1 MSAASLGQNAA
12 APPSPPTIASL
23 VDGQISGIE
32 KQIVAAAEA
41 MPEGKF
47 DFSPESLNIPGSDYK
62 GVRTFALQVKHVAAS
77 NYVLWS
83 ALTGDEI
90 PEDFKGGN
98 GPEAYKSKAD
108 ILKFLRDSFALGH
121 RAAATLTTENML
133 QTVEHLKSTR
143 LHRATFAVAHA
154 FDHYGQ
160 MVEYLRMNGIVPPST
175 RSEGGR
181 GDPAAL
187 ARVVDLTTADGVV
200 LKASYFAAGKPG
212 PGVLLIHQGNRDRR
226 AWSDLAARLAAA
238 GIHVLTFDRRG
249 FGDSGGTPHEKWT
262 SKERSEARKAWP
274 GDVDAAWQ
282 SLISQPGVARD
293 LIGIGGAGA
302 DGVGNSVTAAR
313 RHPGEVKSL
322 VLLSG
327 QTDLAGRQF
336 LQSASQLPVLFG
348 VANDDEYPPTQDVM
362 EWTYSICAGPG
373 RKFVHYGGTRPPWL
387 GFEDR
392 EGIPVTGG
400 HGTDMFQRHPE
411 LLGTLSDWFVMTLIR
426 TPGRAQIDETAAALP
441 STPILKELETPG
453 GVARV
458 TRKLADARR
467 KDPNAQLWPEI
478 VVSIMGYDHMAAG
491 ETKLAVELMKVNVLA
506 YPESA
511 DAHDSLSDAYLA
523 DGQKEL
529 ARENAE
535 KALALLPSDTADS
548 ETRREEIRDSAQAKL
563 KQLGRS

>member
-1 MSAASLGQNAA
+1 
-12 APPSPPTIASL
+12 
-23 VDGQISGIE
+23 
-32 KQIVAAAEA
+32 
-41 MPEGKF
+41 MPEDRF
-47 DFSPESLNIPGSDYK
+47 DFSPESLNIPGSDFK

-83 ALTGDEI
+83 AVTGDEI

-98 GPEAYKSKAD
+98 GPERFKSKAD
-108 ILKFLRDSFALGH
+108 ILRFLRDSFALGH
-121 RAAATLTTENML
+121 RAAASLTNENML
-133 QTVEHLKSTR
+133 QATERLKSKPTR
-143 LHRATFAVAHA
+143 LHVVTFAVAHA

-160 MVEYLRMNGIVPPST
+160 IVEYLRMNGIVPPST
-175 RSEGGR
+175 QAAAAA
-181 GDPAAL
+181 PA
-187 ARVVDLTTADGVV
+187 RFVDLKAPDGVV
-200 LKASYFAAGKPG
+200 LRASYFAPDKPG
-212 PGVLLIHQGNRDRR
+212 PGVLLIHQGNRDRS

-249 FGDSGGTPHEKWT
+249 FGDSGGVPHEKWT
-262 SKERSEARKAWP
+262 SEERSEARKARP

-282 SLISQPGVARD
+282 FLVSQPGVAGD
-293 LIGIGGAGA
+293 VIGVGGAGA
-302 DGVGNSVTAAR
+302 DGVGNSVSAAR

-362 EWTYSICAGPG
+362 EWTYSISAGPG

-400 HGTDMFQRHPE
+400 HGTDMFQGHPE
-411 LLGTLSDWFVMTLIR
+411 LRGILADWFVMTLIR
-426 TPGRAQIDETAAALP
+426 TPGRAQVDETAAALP

-458 TRKLADARR
+458 TRKLSQARQS
-467 KDPNAQLWPEI
+467 DTTAQLWPEI
-478 VVSIMGYDHMAAG
+478 VVSIMGYDHMSAG
-491 ETKLAVELMKVNVLA
+491 DTKLAVELMKINVLA

-523 DGQKEL
+523 DGQKKL

-548 ETRREEIRDSAQAKL
+548 CP
-563 KQLGRS
+563 GRWLSWGFCS